1 MSCSPTPCS
10 AARPASARRCRTRS
24 TCSPSASRAGLGFDA
39 ALAHVSRSTTG
50 PLAEELYRTLQEVQL
65 GRSRNEAMRNLA
77 ARCDVQELST
87 FVLAMVQADV
97 FGVSVAN
104 VLRIQAGEMRVK
116 RRQLAEERAMKV
128 PIKVLFPV
136 LFCIFPVLFV
146 VILGPAIMR
155 IAAIFAR

>member
-1 MSCSPTPCS
+1 
-10 AARPASARRCRTRS
+10 
-24 TCSPSASRAGLGFDA
+24 
-39 ALAHVSRSTTG
+39 LAD
-50 PLAEELYRTLQEVQL
+50 EFYRTLQEVQL

-77 ARCDVQELST
+77 DRTNVPELRA

-97 FGVSVAN
+97 FGVSVAD
-104 VLRIQAGEMRVK
+104 VLRVQAKDMRVK

-136 LFCIFPVLFV
+136 LFCIFPALFV

-155 IAAIFAR
+155 ITEVFAR

>member
-1 MSCSPTPCS
+1 
-10 AARPASARRCRTRS
+10 
-24 TCSPSASRAGLGFDA
+24 
-39 ALAHVSRSTTG
+39 
-50 PLAEELYRTLQEVQL
+50 
-65 GRSRNEAMRNLA
+65 MRNLA
-77 ARCDVQELST
+77 ARCDVPELSA

-116 RRQLAEERAMKV
+116 RRQLAEDRAMKV
-128 PIKVLFPV
+128 PSKVLFPV
-136 LFCIFPVLFV
+136 LVCIFPALFV